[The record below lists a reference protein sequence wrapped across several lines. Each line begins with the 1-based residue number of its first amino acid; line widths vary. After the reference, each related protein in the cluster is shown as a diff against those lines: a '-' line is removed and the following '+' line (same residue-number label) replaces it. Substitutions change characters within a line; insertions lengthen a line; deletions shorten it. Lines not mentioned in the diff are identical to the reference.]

1 MKLNNLTHTH
11 THTHTHTRAR
21 ARENI
26 IKFDSNLVYYLLN
39 AYINLDVY
47 FEIDHKNGLIYVLPT
62 YES

>member
-11 THTHTHTRAR
+11 THTPRARAR